1 MPGGNTPKNFFHIL
15 SSVDIDWRKVTLLL
29 SDERMVPLSNSASNY
44 GMIKTFL
51 LENLPDNNR
60 PIIIPQME
68 KFDGQNNE
76 EFYKGN

>member
-1 MPGGNTPKNFFHIL
+1 
-15 SSVDIDWRKVTLLL
+15 
-29 SDERMVPLSNSASNY
+29 MVPLSNSASNY